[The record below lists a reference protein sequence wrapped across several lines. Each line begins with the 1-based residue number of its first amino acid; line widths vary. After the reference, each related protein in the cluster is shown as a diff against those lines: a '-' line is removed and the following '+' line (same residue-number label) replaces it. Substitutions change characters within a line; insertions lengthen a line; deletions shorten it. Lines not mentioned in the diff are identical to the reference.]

1 MLTPKKTTW
10 IVVANAQR
18 CRVFEERRRGAEL
31 HELPAWARERSDFP
45 PTRAHHEKAVQG
57 QRFGYGQAVVN
68 ERDFAQEAERAFLAR
83 CAADLDLAAGKRS
96 YEALILVAAPRSL
109 GVLRD
114 ELGRNAREL
123 VERSEVCDCVED
135 GAERMRERVRAMRA
149 PA

>member
-18 CRVFEERRRGAEL
+18 CRVFEEQRRGAEL
-31 HELPAWARERSDFP
+31 HELPAWARDSTP
-45 PTRAHHEKAVQG
+45 GHAHHEKAVQG

-68 ERDFAQEAERAFLAR
+68 ERDFAQEAERTFLAG
-83 CAADLDLAAGKRS
+83 CAADLELAAAKRS
-96 YEALILVAAPRSL
+96 YEALILVAAPRAL

-135 GAERMRERVRAMRA
+135 GAERMRERVRAMRT